1 MTNINTYKQEKLA
14 ALRKRLDEINEI
26 VHPETVEELR
36 KRNNELSE
44 RILDRRIED
53 MKKYYDEMV
62 EISKQIAK
70 LEGRKSIFDDEDEI
84 RAVAEDF

>member
-1 MTNINTYKQEKLA
+1 MTDMNAYKEKKINE
-14 ALRKRLDEINEI
+14 LRKRLNEINEI

-62 EISKQIAK
+62 KISKQIDK
-70 LEGRKSIFDDEDEI
+70 LEGRKSIFDDEEEI
-84 RAVAEDF
+84 RKIAEDF